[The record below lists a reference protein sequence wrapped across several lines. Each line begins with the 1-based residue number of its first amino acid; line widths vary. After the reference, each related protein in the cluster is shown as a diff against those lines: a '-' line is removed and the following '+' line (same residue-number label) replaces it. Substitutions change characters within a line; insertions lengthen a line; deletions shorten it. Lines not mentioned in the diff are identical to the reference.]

1 MGIRAAG
8 ISQWDWEGY
17 LKCGLQKQRGNDS
30 VRECASQKCDLR
42 RASARTLQS
51 QGEPFRNSCV

>member
-17 LKCGLQKQRGNDS
+17 LKCGLQKQRGDYS
-30 VRECASQKCDLR
+30 VRECACASV
-42 RASARTLQS
+42 RA
-51 QGEPFRNSCV
+51 CV